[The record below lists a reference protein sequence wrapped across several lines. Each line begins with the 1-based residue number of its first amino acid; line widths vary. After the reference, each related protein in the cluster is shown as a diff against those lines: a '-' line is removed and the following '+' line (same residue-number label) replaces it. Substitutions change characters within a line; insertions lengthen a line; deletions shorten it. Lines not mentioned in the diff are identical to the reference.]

1 MIYFLCDGNYL
12 QNINPFLKYSSL
24 QNASFENNKIS
35 NFSNFVNL
43 NSLENLRDLNLSNNP
58 ITKIPWYRTNVI
70 KNFLSIIKLD
80 NNNITR
86 EERENYTNDDENIVN
101 FIINDSNKNNNIPP
115 VSKKLT
121 NKVRN

>member
-1 MIYFLCDGNYL
+1 M
-12 QNINPFLKYSSL
+12 NIR
-24 QNASFENNKIS
+24 I
-35 NFSNFVNL
+35 FSNFVNL